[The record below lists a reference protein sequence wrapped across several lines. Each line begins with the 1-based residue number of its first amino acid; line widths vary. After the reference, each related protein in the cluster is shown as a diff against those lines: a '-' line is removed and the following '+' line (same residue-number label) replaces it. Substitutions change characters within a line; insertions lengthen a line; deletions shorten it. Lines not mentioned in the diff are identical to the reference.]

1 MGSRTGKLGAT
12 TTAYPPQMASPL
24 PTASPPPQASSPRRR
39 GSNNTTVRQHPK
51 SLLALGASVLL
62 VLLTVVLWA
71 FLPAGTPY
79 TTAIGGYQRIVLDD
93 GSVLQLNT
101 NTKLRVALT
110 EVERRVQLDHGEAY
124 FEVTHDVA
132 RPFIVRAGRRRIV
145 AVGTQFSVRLESG
158 DVRVSVTEGT
168 VRLAGDELVGEE
180 GRAGPEAPETSRTPD
195 AGADPR
201 RMHAGEA
208 VLLPAGTIVRI
219 ASAGT
224 ARVEHHPLP
233 EVESQLTWRT
243 GILVFH
249 NQPLG
254 EVVTEINRYNR
265 RHFVIADPALATL
278 SFGGNLKPTDPQSLI
293 DALRTLDIQADDG
306 PNTVILRHHSP

>member
-1 MGSRTGKLGAT
+1 
-12 TTAYPPQMASPL
+12 
-24 PTASPPPQASSPRRR
+24 
-39 GSNNTTVRQHPK
+39 
-51 SLLALGASVLL
+51 
-62 VLLTVVLWA
+62 
-71 FLPAGTPY
+71 LPAGTAY
-79 TTAIGGYQRIVLDD
+79 TTAVGGYQRIVLDD

-101 NTKLRVALT
+101 NTKLRVALS

-124 FEVTHDVA
+124 FEVTRDVA
-132 RPFIVRAGRRRIV
+132 RPFIVRAGSRRIV
-145 AVGTQFSVRLESG
+145 AVGTQFSVRRDSG

-180 GRAGPEAPETSRTPD
+180 GRADPE

-201 RMHAGEA
+201 RMHTSEA
-208 VLLPAGTIVRI
+208 ALLPAGTIVRI
-219 ASAGT
+219 SSAGT
-224 ARVEHHPLP
+224 VRVEHRPLP

-243 GILVFH
+243 GTLVFH

-265 RHFVIADPALATL
+265 RHFVITDPALATL

-293 DALRTLDIQADDG
+293 DALRPLDIQADEG
-306 PNTVILRHHSP
+306 PNTVTLRHHSP

>member
-1 MGSRTGKLGAT
+1 
-12 TTAYPPQMASPL
+12 
-24 PTASPPPQASSPRRR
+24 
-39 GSNNTTVRQHPK
+39 
-51 SLLALGASVLL
+51 
-62 VLLTVVLWA
+62 
-71 FLPAGTPY
+71 LPAGTPY
-79 TTAIGGYQRIVLDD
+79 TTAVGGYQRIVLED

-101 NTKLRVALT
+101 NTKLRVALS

-132 RPFIVRAGRRRIV
+132 RPFVVQAGSRRIV
-145 AVGTQFSVRLESG
+145 AVGTQFSVRRDRG

-180 GRAGPEAPETSRTPD
+180 GRADPQAPKTSRTPD

-201 RMHAGEA
+201 RMHTSEA
-208 VLLPAGTIVRI
+208 ALLPAGTIAWI
-219 ASAGT
+219 ASTGT
-224 ARVEHHPLP
+224 VRVEHRPLP

-243 GILVFH
+243 GTLVFH

-265 RHFVIADPALATL
+265 RHFVITDPALATL
-278 SFGGNLKPTDPQSLI
+278 SFAGNLKPTDPQSLI
-293 DALRTLDIQADDG
+293 DALRTLDIEADEG
-306 PNTVILRHHSP
+306 PNTVTLRHHSP